1 MRLEQIVVDCL
12 DPARLVRFWAGL
24 LGGEPVDREHGWAHV
39 VPPGWPRISFQPVPE
54 AKAVKNRLHLDV
66 DVDDIAEATEQAV
79 RLGATARGGV
89 QTDEQGSFQV
99 LLDPA
104 GNEFCFVKAHALRRD
119 RPPQGLAEADRQHH
133 HEDADGE
140 GHQASQ
146 DHAQLGHA
154 HSVPPA
160 RPELSP

>member
-1 MRLEQIVVDCL
+1 MRLDQIVVDCQ

-24 LGGEPVDREHGWAHV
+24 LGGSPVDREHGWAHV

-54 AKAVKNRLHLDV
+54 AKAVKNRLHIDI

-79 RLGATARGGV
+79 GLGAATQGGV

-104 GNEFCFVKAHALRRD
+104 GNEFCFVKAHRR
-119 RPPQGLAEADRQHH
+119 
-133 HEDADGE
+133 
-140 GHQASQ
+140 
-146 DHAQLGHA
+146 
-154 HSVPPA
+154 
-160 RPELSP
+160 